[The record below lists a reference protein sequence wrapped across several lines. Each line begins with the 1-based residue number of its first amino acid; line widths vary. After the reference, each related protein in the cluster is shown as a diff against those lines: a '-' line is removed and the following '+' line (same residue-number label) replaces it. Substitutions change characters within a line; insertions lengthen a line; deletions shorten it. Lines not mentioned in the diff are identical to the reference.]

1 MEFLKKIVKILIKA
15 FVLSILTTSIL
26 MALNFIGLISILK
39 Q

>member
-15 FVLSILTTSIL
+15 FVLSILTISIL
-26 MALNFIGLISILK
+26 MALNFIGLINILK

>member
-26 MALNFIGLISILK
+26 MALNFIGLINIWK

>member
-26 MALNFIGLISILK
+26 MALNFIGLINILK